1 MKNIFSIVALLTF
14 CFAMSQDDRKAFQD
28 LKQLEGKWVGTLNLS
43 NGSSKSINLNYSI
56 RSNGSALVEESNE
69 GGVGMMT
76 VFNLQNQKLL
86 LTHYCAAQNR
96 PVAEITENKNGALLF
111 KTNHSKSDLNLAE
124 DFFVTSF
131 KFDLLL
137 NDKNTFK
144 YEYTAEGA
152 DGESYSANAVL
163 KRVM

>member
-1 MKNIFSIVALLTF
+1 MRKIFFLLSCIIASNLYAQNDTETF
-14 CFAMSQDDRKAFQD
+14 QQ
-28 LKQLEGKWVGTLNLS
+28 LTGLEGKWTGT
-43 NGSSKSINLNYSI
+43 INYTNKAPETLDLKYTI
-56 RSNGSALVEESNE
+56 TAMGTALVEESSE

-96 PVAEITENKNGALLF
+96 PVAEIAENKNGALLF
-111 KTNHSKSDLNLAE
+111 KTNHSKSDLNLTE
-124 DFFVTSF
+124 DFFVTTF

-137 NDKNTFK
+137 NDENTFR

>member
-1 MKNIFSIVALLTF
+1 MKKIYFLLTCLIASNIYAQNHTETF
-14 CFAMSQDDRKAFQD
+14 EQ
-28 LKQLEGKWVGTLNLS
+28 LTGLEGKWTGT
-43 NGSSKSINLNYSI
+43 INYTNKAAETLDLKYTVTAM
-56 RSNGSALVEESNE
+56 GTALVEESNE

-96 PVAEITENKNGALLF
+96 PVAEITENKNGELLF

-152 DGESYSANAVL
+152 DGESFSANAVL